1 MEGELIASGKHEDL
15 LKKSLE
21 YQQIWESQQT
31 VSGES

>member
-1 MEGELIASGKHEDL
+1 MEGELIASGTHEHL

-31 VSGES
+31 VGED